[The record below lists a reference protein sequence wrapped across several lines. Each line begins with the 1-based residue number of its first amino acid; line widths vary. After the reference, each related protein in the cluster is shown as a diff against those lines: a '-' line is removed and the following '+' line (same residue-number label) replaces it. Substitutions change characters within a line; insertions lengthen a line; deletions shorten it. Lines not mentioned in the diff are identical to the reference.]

1 MRERIYIAEDE
12 KEIREMVKTFLMSEG
27 YEVCDFSTGD
37 ALYEAFLLR
46 EPDLA
51 ILDVLM
57 PGSTGFEITKNIR
70 EKSAV
75 PIIILTA
82 RDSDLDYATGINLG
96 SDDYFTKPFSAISLV
111 MRVKAMLRRVRLD
124 KESVENKEAETLL
137 FGALQI
143 HPATMEVHLSEA
155 PLDLTPTDFR
165 LLSYLVRNRD
175 RAVSRTE
182 LLDEVWGYT
191 VEVETRACD
200 DTVRRLRK
208 KLQDSRMKIDNI
220 WGFGFRLVE
229 EDQ

>member
-46 EPDLA
+46 EPDLV

-57 PGSTGFEITKNIR
+57 PGSTGFEITKKIR

-96 SDDYFTKPFSAISLV
+96 SDDYFTKPFSAIALV

-143 HPATMEVHLSEA
+143 HPATMEVRLSGA
-155 PLDLTPTDFR
+155 PLDLTPTEYR

>member
-46 EPDLA
+46 EPDLV

-57 PGSTGFEITKNIR
+57 PGSTGFEITKKIR

-96 SDDYFTKPFSAISLV
+96 SDDYFTKPFSAIALV

-143 HPATMEVHLSEA
+143 HPATMEVHLSGA
-155 PLDLTPTDFR
+155 PLDLTPTEYR

>member
-46 EPDLA
+46 EPDLV

-57 PGSTGFEITKNIR
+57 PGSTGFEITKKIR

-155 PLDLTPTDFR
+155 PLDLTPTEFR